1 MTQLL
6 TAPRVMICWQ
16 LQFERI
22 SEQYMNLP
30 NKITTFRF
38 FMIPVFAVIL
48 LIRQPWSDAAALA
61 VFLIAAFSDFLDGY
75 LARKNNMVTD
85 FGKLMDPLADK
96 MLVSTALICFCAI
109 RDNFPAW
116 CAIIIIAREFIISG
130 FRQIAAEK
138 QVIIM
143 ASWWGKAKT
152 VVQMIMC
159 VLFILNINVS
169 WFGIVQAVFMWAAS
183 ALTVISLVD
192 YIAKNKNVIDVTK
205 I

>member
-1 MTQLL
+1 
-6 TAPRVMICWQ
+6 
-16 LQFERI
+16 
-22 SEQYMNLP
+22 
-30 NKITTFRF
+30 
-38 FMIPVFAVIL
+38 MIPVFAVVFL
-48 LIRQPWSDAAALA
+48 LQQSWSDAVSLA

-96 MLVSTALICFCAI
+96 MLVSTALICFTAI
-109 RDNFPAW
+109 RPGFPAW

-138 QVIIM
+138 NVIIM
-143 ASWWGKAKT
+143 ASWWGKIKT

-159 VLFILNINVS
+159 IMFILNIDAAWYDITRTV
-169 WFGIVQAVFMWAAS
+169 IMWLAA
-183 ALTVISLVD
+183 ALTVISLID
-192 YIAKNKNVIDVTK
+192 YIVKNKGVIDTGN